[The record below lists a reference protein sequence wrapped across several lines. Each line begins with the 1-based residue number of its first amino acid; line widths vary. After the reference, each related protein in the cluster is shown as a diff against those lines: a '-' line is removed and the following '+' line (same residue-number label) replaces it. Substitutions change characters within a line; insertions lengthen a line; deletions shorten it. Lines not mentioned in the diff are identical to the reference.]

1 MFWIRGDSRDLF
13 TGSYEGVAKE
23 ANLPETLTGNDKL
36 LAVRKWIE
44 SQHSWLVVVD
54 NADDLDNSRSQ
65 YLEYVPRPQSCS
77 NGATGAV
84 IWTTRDSRIVYLP
97 YGINEPIDASVMQ
110 RSESLLLHRKLLR
123 RAKLSTSVDCVKPAS
138 EDEEALLDQLGDLPL
153 AVSQA
158 AAFIRRNGNIKR
170 YVNRLRNSEAEAWD
184 LLSREQLDP
193 YRHARQNSVMKTWI
207 VSLTRLKEEEVH
219 LEEEAAEEEVGINTL
234 QILYA
239 VAFLDNQGITLEL
252 LQYSVGTEVH
262 EDDLQE
268 AVARLVDYSFLQYQG
283 DIEEGSQTYSQHRLV
298 SMAMRHYLNSKGSR
312 SIHAERAF
320 NIVLRCFPTED
331 HETADRCG
339 VYLPHALRILT
350 ETGCSHFQQLAD
362 QLLPYLAFSYTCHG
376 RYHEAQK
383 TLEQLIALQDQLL
396 GCSAARK
403 LEAQS
408 ALGWTLILQGEFEDA
423 MSILTST
430 LDSQKLILE
439 TNHPSIWMTTTN
451 LARAAQKIGQ
461 YDKAEELQLAVL
473 EYHMQQ
479 SGPTGLDTLGAM
491 NNLAL
496 TYRYQGRFVEA
507 ETILKY
513 ILLEWK
519 QSDLTRPLLALGAQ
533 NNLGLVFRAQNKL
546 DEAEELLGKTIE
558 EYTTRL
564 GDSHPDTI
572 TSMDSLFH
580 VYITQRRFNM
590 ARNIGSKVKNLSRTV
605 LGDKHPLFLSAS
617 KELDT
622 LQEMTAFPLRDDVVG
637 EINIG
642 HISNVGWTRLDRQFA
657 TNDYNGQ
664 QTIRPT
670 YSVNTVSNVAFGG
683 QTYNLYAGAS
693 AAASKEASKKYR
705 PPR

>member
-1 MFWIRGDSRDLF
+1 MFWIRGDSRDHF

-54 NADDLDNSRSQ
+54 NADDLDDSRSQ
-65 YLEYVPRPQSCS
+65 YLDYVPRPQSCS
-77 NGATGAV
+77 NGAIGAV
-84 IWTTRDSRIVYLP
+84 VWTSRDGRIIYLP

-110 RSESLLLHRKLLR
+110 RSESLLLYRKLLH
-123 RAKLSTSVDCVKPAS
+123 RAKPSTSVECVKPAS
-138 EDEEALLDQLGDLPL
+138 EDEQALLDQLGDLPL
-153 AVSQA
+153 AISQA

-207 VSLTRLKEEEVH
+207 VSLTRLKEEEAR
-219 LEEEAAEEEVGINTL
+219 LEEEAAEEEEAGINTL

-252 LQYSVGTEVH
+252 LQYSVGTDVH

-331 HETADRCG
+331 HETADQCR

-396 GCSAARK
+396 DCSAARK

-451 LARAAQKIGQ
+451 LARAVQKIGQ
-461 YDKAEELQLAVL
+461 YDKAEKLQLAVL
-473 EYHMQQ
+473 EYHKQQ
-479 SGPTGLDTLGAM
+479 SGPAALDTLGAM

-496 TYRYQGRFVEA
+496 TYRYQERFVEA
-507 ETILKY
+507 ETIFKD
-513 ILLEWK
+513 ILAEWK

-546 DEAEELLGKTIE
+546 DEAEELLDKTIE

-580 VYITQRRFNM
+580 VYITQGRFNK
-590 ARNIGSKVKNLSRTV
+590 ARNIGLKVKNLSRTV

-617 KELDT
+617 KELDK
-622 LQEMTAFPLRDDVVG
+622 LQEMSAFTLSN
-637 EINIG
+637 NIG
-642 HISNVGWTRLDRQFA
+642 NRDRRLQYNIAWTPFNGHFA
-657 TNDYNGQ
+657 TN
-664 QTIRPT
+664 
-670 YSVNTVSNVAFGG
+670 NTSG
-683 QTYNLYAGAS
+683 
-693 AAASKEASKKYR
+693 
-705 PPR
+705 